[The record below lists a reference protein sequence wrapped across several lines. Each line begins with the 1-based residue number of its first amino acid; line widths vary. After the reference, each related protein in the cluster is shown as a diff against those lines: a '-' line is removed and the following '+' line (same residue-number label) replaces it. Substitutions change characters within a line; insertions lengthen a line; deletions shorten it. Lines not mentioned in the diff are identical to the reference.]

1 MSQNIAAMAARLHR
15 DVPNAEGSIDDALI
29 AVASLTTSV
38 VMARRVIGAS
48 AKTGQGTI
56 IRLVEAQMSLVKVSG
71 SILRAHNEL
80 AEIGKETA
88 GYDLRECPSVAGTE
102 VVPLS
107 SAA

>member
-1 MSQNIAAMAARLHR
+1 MSHDISAMAARLHR

-38 VMARRVIGAS
+38 VMARRAIGAP

-71 SILRAHNEL
+71 SILRAHHEL
-80 AEIGKETA
+80 TEIGKETA
-88 GYDLRECPSVAGTE
+88 GYDLRECPSKAATA

>member
-1 MSQNIAAMAARLHR
+1 MPQ
-15 DVPNAEGSIDDALI
+15 AEGSIDDALI
-29 AVASLTTSV
+29 AVSTLTTSV
-38 VMARRVIGAS
+38 VMARRAMGAP

-56 IRLVEAQMSLVKVSG
+56 IRLVEAQLSLVKVSG
-71 SILRAHNEL
+71 SILRAHSEL

-88 GYDLRECPSVAGTE
+88 GYDLRECPSVAGAE

>member
-38 VMARRVIGAS
+38 VMARRAIGAP

-56 IRLVEAQMSLVKVSG
+56 MRRPGTICANARPLPTRRSFRFRRLHEA
-71 SILRAHNEL
+71 N
-80 AEIGKETA
+80 
-88 GYDLRECPSVAGTE
+88 
-102 VVPLS
+102 
-107 SAA
+107 